1 MTFKKLVLPL
11 LLIAIPFF
19 LSAKTNVLFIVAD
32 DLKPEFSVYGSKLP
46 TPHLD
51 QLANEGTSFSKA
63 YCQLAQC
70 TQSRVSLLTGKRPD
84 TTRVWNIK
92 SRMRQLNPGIL
103 TLPEH
108 FRKNGYTTAAIG
120 KVFDPR
126 SVENRQNSDEP
137 SWTLPWLPS
146 WKLDYNVSTG
156 KPTAFYQNP
165 ETKKLIKGNPG
176 YNELKQILIDNE
188 AWMPYESEDVPDD
201 AYSDGAIANQAIKYL
216 KQFSKSPEPFFLAVG
231 FKRPHLPFVA
241 PKKYWDLAEASV
253 EIAEFQEHSKNGPAI
268 SYHSFGELRTYSK
281 TPLSGPVAPDLE
293 EKLVHG
299 YFACT
304 AYVDAQV
311 GKIIESVKALN
322 LNDNTLIVF
331 WGDHGF
337 HLGDHGL
344 WCKHSNFEQATR
356 VPLIIKVPGG
366 VVNNPHARP
375 VELLDVF
382 PTLCELSG
390 IATPEGLEGLS
401 LASIVKSNKPNKK
414 GFAISQ
420 YPRGKAMGYSI
431 RNDRYRYTEWLNEE
445 KDTNNPIATE
455 LYDYD
460 NDPLETI
467 NLSGDANYQSVI
479 NSMKVD
485 LHSIL

>member
-1 MTFKKLVLPL
+1 MTLKNIALLKLI
-11 LLIAIPFF
+11 LLIPLILPG
-19 LSAKTNVLFIVAD
+19 KTNVLFIVAD
-32 DLKPEFSVYGSKLP
+32 DLKPEFSALGSKLP
-46 TPHLD
+46 TPNLD
-51 QLANEGTSFSKA
+51 QLSKEGTSFSKA

-70 TQSRVSLLTGKRPD
+70 TQSRVSLLTSKRPD

-92 SRMRQLNPGIL
+92 SKMRELNPGIL

-108 FRKNGYTTAAIG
+108 FKKNGYTTVSIG

-126 SVENRQNSDEP
+126 SVNYNQLCDEP

-146 WKLDYNVSTG
+146 WKLEHNEITG
-156 KPTAFYQNP
+156 KPTAFYHNP
-165 ETKKLIKGNPG
+165 ETKKLIKGYPG
-176 YNELKQILIDNE
+176 YAQLKQTLKDNE
-188 AWMPYESEDVPDD
+188 AWMPYECEDVPDD

-216 KQFSKSPEPFFLAVG
+216 KQFSKTNEPFFLAVG

-241 PKKYWDLAEASV
+241 PKKYWDIASEAV
-253 EIAEFQEHSKNGPAI
+253 ELAEFQKHSKNGPEI

-281 TPLSGPVAPDLE
+281 TPTSGPVPKDLQ

-304 AYVDAQV
+304 AYIDAQA
-311 GKIIESVKALN
+311 GKIINTVKRLN
-322 LNDNTLIVF
+322 LDDNTLIVF

-356 VPLIIKVPGG
+356 VPLIFKVPGG
-366 VVNNPHARP
+366 MANNPHSSP

-382 PTLCELSG
+382 PTICELSG
-390 IATPEGLEGLS
+390 ISTPEGIEGVS
-401 LASIVKSNKPNKK
+401 LASIIKTNATNQK
-414 GFAISQ
+414 GFAVSQ
-420 YPRGKAMGYSI
+420 YPRGKVMGYSI
-431 RNDRYRYTEWLNEE
+431 RNDRYRYTEWLWE
-445 KDTNNPIATE
+445 KDTNNPVATE

-467 NLSGDANYQSVI
+467 NLSNDKDYQSII
-479 NSMKVD
+479 NSMKVN
-485 LHSIL
+485 LHSTL